1 MSSGVACF
9 LLAPNHYQTKVM
21 SALTGALGWPPV
33 KNLLTL
39 CGKTQN
45 EIGRKVSSRISV
57 LKFMIFVVC
66 SELCYRE
73 VFGKE
78 TYSYEHKRAV
88 LLSTKVSTLSPLVET
103 KELTDAQLS

>member
-57 LKFMIFVVC
+57 LKFMVI
-66 SELCYRE
+66 
-73 VFGKE
+73 
-78 TYSYEHKRAV
+78 
-88 LLSTKVSTLSPLVET
+88 LLSVLNCATGRYSVRKRTLTSTNVPSY
-103 KELTDAQLS
+103 